1 MKVNYPS
8 DKPRKNTENEIRIYN
23 LSVSYSITNGQV
35 IAVDNLTFDIDA
47 AEGVGIIGES
57 GSGKST
63 VGYGILR
70 SLPENGEIQSGSVV
84 FGGKDILKISRKE
97 FDTKFRWKKISMVFQ
112 GSMNSLDPVF
122 TIKDQMK
129 EILKTHRKDIPKNK
143 IIATIKS
150 ALLDVGLNAD
160 QVIKKYPHELS
171 GGMKQRI
178 GIANALLAQPDLLIA
193 DEPTTALDVIT
204 QSQIMLLLNR
214 LKKDVNM
221 RIIIITH
228 DISLIPNLV
237 DKVIIMYAG
246 QAVEISD
253 VKTVFE
259 SPLHPYTQ
267 ALIQSIPKINSS
279 EKNIR
284 YIKGNPPN
292 LANIIPGC
300 RFKDRCPKAFA
311 ECEND
316 PPLIQV
322 KGNQVK
328 CWLYKQHY

>member
-1 MKVNYPS
+1 MKAKNSSVN
-8 DKPRKNTENEIRIYN
+8 PRKNVENEIRIYN
-23 LSVSYSITNGQV
+23 LSISYLIKTGRV
-35 IAVDNLTFDIDA
+35 IAVDKLSFNINA

-63 VGYGILR
+63 VGYGIMR
-70 SLPENGEIQSGSVV
+70 SLPDNGEIQSGNVILD
-84 FGGKDILKISRKE
+84 GKDILKISRKE

-129 EILKTHRKDIPKNK
+129 EILRTHRKDIPQNK
-143 IIATIKS
+143 IITTIKD

-160 QVIKKYPHELS
+160 QIIKKYPHELS

-193 DEPTTALDVIT
+193 DEPTTALDVVT
-204 QSQIMLLLNR
+204 QSQILQLLNR
-214 LKKDVNM
+214 LKKDAKM

-253 VKTVFE
+253 VKTAFE

-284 YIKGNPPN
+284 YINGNPPN
-292 LANIIPGC
+292 LNKIVPGC

-311 ECEND
+311 DCEID
-316 PPLIQV
+316 PPLIQI
-322 KGNQVK
+322 NENYVK
-328 CWLYKQHY
+328 CWLYK

>member
-1 MKVNYPS
+1 VKVNTSSPS
-8 DKPRKNTENEIRIYN
+8 NLRKAIKNEIQIYN
-23 LSVSYSITNGQV
+23 LSVSYSIPNGQV
-35 IAVDNLTFDIDA
+35 LAVDNLSFDIDA
-47 AEGVGIIGES
+47 SEGVGIIGES

-63 VGYGILR
+63 VGYGIMR
-70 SLPENGEIQSGSVV
+70 SLPENGEIRSGNIL
-84 FGGKDILKISRKE
+84 FGGKDLLKISQKE
-97 FDTKFRWKKISMVFQ
+97 FDSKFRWKKISMVFQ

-122 TIKDQMK
+122 TIKEQMK
-129 EILKTHRKDIPKNK
+129 EILKTHRKDLPNNK
-143 IIATIKS
+143 IIATIKG
-150 ALLDVGLNAD
+150 ALLDVGLDAD
-160 QVIKKYPHELS
+160 VVIKKYPHELS

-193 DEPTTALDVIT
+193 DEPTTALDVVT
-204 QSQIMLLLNR
+204 QSQIMQLLNR

-253 VKTVFE
+253 VKSAFE
-259 SPLHPYTQ
+259 NPLHPYTQ
-267 ALIQSIPKINSS
+267 ALIQSIPRINSS

-292 LANIIPGC
+292 LANLNPGC
-300 RFKDRCPKAFA
+300 RFKDRCSKAFSD
-311 ECEND
+311 CEKD
-316 PPLIQV
+316 PPLIQIN
-322 KGNQVK
+322 GNHVK
-328 CWLYKQHY
+328 CWLYK